1 MTATVVIV
9 GRPNVGKST
18 LFNRLI
24 GRKLALVDD
33 QPGVT
38 RDRREGD
45 ASLGGRRFAL
55 LDTAGLDRAKAG
67 TLEDRMRGQ
76 TEAAIDDAD
85 LCLFVIDA
93 RQGVT
98 PMDRH
103 FAEIVRKKGKP
114 VLLLANKCEGNKASF
129 TLGDA
134 WGLGLGEPIA
144 ISAEHGVGLG
154 DLYDAMLPWLDP
166 YDDEEVDAAASPETS
181 DAQEAAIA
189 GLDDEEA
196 REAALEKLDEA
207 ERLSEKRP
215 LRLAIVGRPNAGK
228 STLINTLLGE
238 ERMLTGPEAGIT
250 RDSISVDWN
259 WQGQPV
265 KLWDTAGL
273 RRKSRVN
280 EKLEKMSVTDALR
293 AVRFAEV
300 VVLMIDAAS
309 PFDKQDLQIADLIE
323 QEGRG
328 LVIALNKWD
337 AVEDKQKLLKY
348 LEEEV
353 GYLLPQIKGVALVPL
368 SGERG
373 QGVDKL
379 MKAVFDMYAKWNSR
393 IRTQKLNRWLAA
405 MLERHPPPAP
415 GGRRLKIRYMTQ
427 ARNRPPTFIGFCQ
440 RADDVPE
447 SYIRYLV
454 KGLRDDFDLGG
465 VPIRF
470 NMRAGRNPFDKGDR

>member
-38 RDRREGD
+38 RDRRAGE
-45 ASLGGRRFAL
+45 ASLGGRRFVL
-55 LDTAGLDRAKAG
+55 LDTAGLDKAKAG
-67 TLEDRMRGQ
+67 SLEDRMRAQ

-85 LCLFVIDA
+85 LCLFVMDA
-93 RQGVT
+93 REGVT

-103 FAEIVRKKGKP
+103 FAEIVRRKGKP
-114 VLLLANKCEGNKASF
+114 VLLLANKAEGNKGGLGASE
-129 TLGDA
+129 A

-144 ISAEHGVGLG
+144 ISAEHGMGLG
-154 DLYDAMLPWLDP
+154 DLYDAMEPWLEP
-166 YDDEEVDAAASPETS
+166 PEDEPEESGQARDAE
-181 DAQEAAIA
+181 
-189 GLDDEEA
+189 DESMT
-196 REAALEKLDEA
+196 EA
-207 ERLSEKRP
+207 EALSPKRP

-228 STLINTLLGE
+228 STLVNTLVGE

-250 RDSISVDWN
+250 RDAISVDWN

-273 RRKSRVN
+273 RRKARVN

-300 VVLMIDAAS
+300 IVLMIDAAS

-323 QEGRG
+323 REGRA

-337 AVEDKQKLLKY
+337 AVEEKQKLLRH

-353 GYLLPQIKGVALVPL
+353 SFLLPQIKGVALVPI

-379 MKAVFDMYAKWNSR
+379 MKAVVETYNRWNSR
-393 IRTQKLNRWLAA
+393 IATSKLNRWLED

-415 GGRRLKIRYMTQ
+415 AGRRLKIRYMTQ
-427 ARNRPPTFIGFCQ
+427 ARNRPPTFVTFCS

-454 KGLRDDFDLGG
+454 NGLRESFDLKG
-465 VPIRF
+465 VPLRI
-470 NMRAGRNPFDKGDR
+470 NMRAGRNPFDKGD

>member
-38 RDRREGD
+38 RDRREGE
-45 ASLGGRRFAL
+45 ASLGGRRFLL
-55 LDTAGLDRAKAG
+55 LDTAGLDKAKAG
-67 TLEDRMRGQ
+67 SLEDRMRAQ

-93 RQGVT
+93 REGVT
-98 PMDRH
+98 SMDRH

-114 VLLLANKCEGNKASF
+114 VLLLANKAESRKGQDVVSE
-129 TLGDA
+129 A
-134 WGLGLGEPIA
+134 WSLGLGDPIA
-144 ISAEHGVGLG
+144 ISAEHGDGLG
-154 DLYDAMLPWLDP
+154 DLYDALEPWLEVP
-166 YDDEEVDAAASPETS
+166 EDEEEVAELT
-181 DAQEAAIA
+181 EAEQ
-189 GLDDEEA
+189 EEA
-196 REAALEKLDEA
+196 EKL
-207 ERLSEKRP
+207 SPTRP

-228 STLINTLLGE
+228 STLINSLLGE
-238 ERMLTGPEAGIT
+238 ERLLTGPEAGIT
-250 RDSISVDWN
+250 RDSIAVDWN
-259 WQGQPV
+259 WKGQPV

-273 RRKSRVN
+273 RKKARVQD
-280 EKLEKMSVTDALR
+280 KLEKMSVTDALR

-323 QEGRG
+323 REGRA

-337 AVEDKQKLLKY
+337 AVEDKQKLITY
-348 LEEEV
+348 LREEV
-353 GYLLPQIKGVALVPL
+353 RFLLPQLAGLTLVPI

-373 QGVDKL
+373 QGIDKL
-379 MKAVFDMYAKWNSR
+379 MEAVVDVYSRWNSR
-393 IRTQKLNRWLAA
+393 ISTSKLNRWLEA

-427 ARNRPPTFIGFCQ
+427 ARNRPPTFVAFCQ
-440 RADDVPE
+440 RADEVPE
-447 SYIRYLV
+447 SYIRYLIH
-454 KGLRDDFDLGG
+454 GLREDFNLGG
-465 VPIRF
+465 IPLRI
-470 NMRAGRNPFDKGDR
+470 NMRSGRNPFAKDD